1 MWTIFKLDKKRYSL
15 LKSDFKKKLGNEFIF
30 YSPKMKF
37 QKFRKNKLS
46 NFEFDL
52 MGNYVFCFHK
62 GFSKNSNLSILKFSR
77 GLKYFLNG
85 YNQSQFEISNFIKKC
100 KSLEDKDGY
109 ISSNFFKICRNK
121 TYKFSSG
128 PFSEKLFKI
137 IDLQKNQ
144 IEILMGNI
152 KTTISKQKFLYKPVW
167 KYYLWIMDYV
177 KNMFFT
183 KCGALLNYYV

>member
-1 MWTIFKLDKKRYSL
+1 MWTIFKFDKKKYSL
-15 LKSDFKKKLGNEFIF
+15 LKTDFKRKLGEDFI
-30 YSPKMKF
+30 YYAPKMKF

-62 GFSKNSNLSILKFSR
+62 SFKKNSTISLLKFSR

-85 YNQSQFEISNFIKKC
+85 YTQSQYEIADFIKKC

-109 ISSNFFKICRNK
+109 VSSNFFKISRNK
-121 TYKFSSG
+121 MYKFSSG

-137 IDLQKNQ
+137 IDLKKNQ

-152 KTTISKQKFLYKPVW
+152 KTTISKQKFLFKPV
-167 KYYLWIMDYV
+167 
-177 KNMFFT
+177 
-183 KCGALLNYYV
+183 